1 MGKKGYYQYY
11 VEGADEEK
19 IISVLKTDMGLIIP
33 GKVQRVNVAQE
44 VLTNL
49 RLMQLKKDTT
59 IILIFDTDAGNIS
72 ILNKN
77 IEILKHCYLVKKV
90 ICIPQVN
97 NLEDELLRSCDIRQ
111 IKELTNSKSNRDY
124 KHDLIMEKNLK
135 EKLLQSQFDLK
146 KFWSE
151 NPGNQYSSIKN
162 GAEEIK
168 I

>member
-1 MGKKGYYQYY
+1 M
-11 VEGADEEK
+11 
-19 IISVLKTDMGLIIP
+19 
-33 GKVQRVNVAQE
+33 
-44 VLTNL
+44 
-49 RLMQLKKDTT
+49 
-59 IILIFDTDAGNIS
+59 
-72 ILNKN
+72 
-77 IEILKHCYLVKKV
+77 VKKV